1 MTLKPQNVL
10 IIGAGI
16 GGLAAAALLAKE
28 GHSVEV
34 IERNAEPGGRARVW
48 ETEGFVFDMGPSWYL
63 MPEIFENFF
72 GEFGKSVSDYYEL
85 MRLDPNYRIF
95 FGADDIVEIT
105 ADLEPNLQ
113 TFDSFEEGGATK
125 LQEYLDKAKETYE
138 YMMEGIM
145 YKDLDSFWS
154 IFSPSLMKAGR
165 KLHILSNIDKYV
177 RKFFKTDRARKI
189 LEYPI
194 VFLGG
199 NPKNTPALYSIISHI
214 DYNLGV
220 WYPRGG
226 IGKIP
231 EGLIKLAKEQGAEIQ
246 FGVEATHIDVKNRKV
261 QRVQTTQGA
270 IDTDLVVVNADY
282 PFSELNLL
290 DEQYQTYPEKYWEKK
305 IIAPSAFVV
314 YLGVDRK
321 LDQLTHH
328 NVFLEYDWVQHFD
341 QIFEQPAWPEKPAYY
356 VCCPSRYDPLVA
368 PKGKENIFITVPIS
382 AGIEDTPQIR
392 KAYLQKIISHME
404 KLIGES
410 FHESISVQRIFS
422 LNDFAQDY
430 NAYKGTAVGLTH
442 TFRQSAFFRPRH
454 RSKKVR
460 NLFYSGQYTHPGIGV
475 PMALVSSQI
484 VTNQITKQIE

>member
-1 MTLKPQNVL
+1 MKPQNVL
-10 IIGAGI
+10 VIGAGV
-16 GGLAAAALLAKE
+16 GGLAAAALLAKR
-28 GHSVEV
+28 GYDVEV
-34 IERNAEPGGRARVW
+34 IERCAEAGGRARVW
-48 ETEGFVFDMGPSWYL
+48 EKEGFVFDMGPSWYL

-72 GEFGKSVSDYYEL
+72 REFGKSVSDYYKL

-95 FGADDIVEIT
+95 FGAKDIVEIT

-113 TFDSFEEGGATK
+113 TFEGFETGGADK
-125 LQEYLDKAKETYE
+125 LQEYLSKAKETYE

-154 IFSPSLMKAGR
+154 MFSPSLMKAGR
-165 KLHILSNIDKYV
+165 KLHILSNIDEYV
-177 RKFFKTDRARKI
+177 QKFFKSDRARKI

-226 IGKIP
+226 LGKIP
-231 EGLIKLAKEQGAEIQ
+231 EALMKLAKECGAEIR
-246 FGVEATHIDVKNRKV
+246 FGVEVTHIDVKNRTA
-261 QRVQTTQGA
+261 QRVQTTQGD
-270 IDTDLVVVNADY
+270 IDADLVVVNADY
-282 PFSELNLL
+282 PFSEMQLL
-290 DEQYQTYPEKYWEKK
+290 DSKLQTYPAKYWEKK

-328 NVFLEYDWVQHFD
+328 NVFLEYDWVKHFD
-341 QIFEQPAWPEKPAYY
+341 QIFEKPAWPDEPAYY
-356 VCCPSRYDPLVA
+356 VCCPSRYDSLVA

-382 AGIEDTPQIR
+382 PGIDDTPKIR
-392 KAYLQKIISHME
+392 EAYFEKILSHME

-410 FHESISVQRIFS
+410 FRDAISVKRIFS
-422 LNDFAQDY
+422 LNDFTRDY
-430 NAYKGTAVGLTH
+430 NAYQGTAVGLTH

-460 NLFYSGQYTHPGIGV
+460 NLFYTGQYTHPGIGV

-484 VTNQITKQIE
+484 VTDQITKQYDH

>member
-1 MTLKPQNVL
+1 MKSQNVL
-10 IIGAGI
+10 IIGAGV
-16 GGLAAAALLAKE
+16 GGLSAAALLAKE
-28 GHSVEV
+28 GYDVEV

-72 GEFGKSVSDYYEL
+72 NEFGKSVSDYYEL
-85 MRLDPNYRIF
+85 IRLDPNYRIF
-95 FGADDIVEIT
+95 FGTKDIVDIT
-105 ADLEPNLQ
+105 ADLQPNLD
-113 TFDSFEEGGATK
+113 TFERFETGGGQK
-125 LQEYLDKAKETYE
+125 LQEYLAKAKETYE
-138 YMMEGIM
+138 YMMDGIM

-154 IFSPSLMKAGR
+154 MFSPSLMKAGR
-165 KLHILSNIDKYV
+165 KLHILSNIDEYV
-177 RKFFKTDRARKI
+177 QKFFKSDRARKI

-231 EGLIKLAKEQGAEIQ
+231 EALMKLAKAQGANIRFE
-246 FGVEATHIDVKNRKV
+246 VEATHIEVKNRAAH
-261 QRVQTTQGA
+261 QVQTTEGE
-270 IDTDLVVVNADY
+270 ISTDLVVVNADY
-282 PFSELNLL
+282 PFAEIQMLESSN
-290 DEQYQTYPEKYWEKK
+290 QAYPAKYWEKK
-305 IIAPSAFVV
+305 VIAPSAFVV

-341 QIFEQPAWPEKPAYY
+341 QIFEKPAWPEKPAYY
-356 VCCPSRYDPLVA
+356 VCCTSKYDSLVA

-382 AGIEDTPQIR
+382 PGIEDTPQIR
-392 KAYLQKIISHME
+392 EAYLDKIISHME
-404 KLIGES
+404 KLLGER
-410 FHESISVQRIFS
+410 FRDAISIKRVFS
-422 LNDFAQDY
+422 LNDFSQDY
-430 NAYKGTAVGLTH
+430 NAYRGTAVGLTH

-460 NLFYSGQYTHPGIGV
+460 NLYYTGQYTHPGIGV
-475 PMALVSSQI
+475 PMALVSSKI
-484 VTNQITKQIE
+484 VTAQITKHFEH

>member
-1 MTLKPQNVL
+1 MAIQNILV
-10 IIGAGI
+10 IGAGV
-16 GGLAAAALLAKE
+16 GGLSAAALLAKE
-28 GHSVEV
+28 GYDVTI
-34 IERNAEPGGRARVW
+34 IERNAEAGGRARVW

-72 GEFGKSVSDYYEL
+72 NEFGKSVSDYYEL
-85 MRLDPNYRIF
+85 IRLDPNYRIF

-113 TFDSFEEGGATK
+113 TFEGFEAGGSKK
-125 LQEYLDKAKETYE
+125 LQEYLDKAKDTYE

-145 YKDLDSFWS
+145 YKDLDSFRS
-154 IFSPSLMKAGR
+154 MFSPSLMKAGM
-165 KLHILSNIDKYV
+165 KLHILSNIDEYV
-177 RKFFKTDRARKI
+177 QKFFKSDRARKI

-231 EGLIKLAKEQGAEIQ
+231 ESLMNLAKEQGADIQ
-246 FGVEATHIDVKNRKV
+246 FGVEATHIDVKNRFAH
-261 QRVQTTQGA
+261 RVQTSEGD

-282 PFSELNLL
+282 PWSEINLL
-290 DEQYQTYPEKYWEKK
+290 DSSYETYPAKYWEKK
-305 IIAPSAFVV
+305 VIAPSAFVV

-341 QIFEQPAWPEKPAYY
+341 QIFEKPTWPDKPAYY
-356 VCCPSRYDPLVA
+356 VCCPSRYDSLVA

-382 AGIEDTPQIR
+382 PGIEDTPTIR
-392 KAYLQKIISHME
+392 NAYLDKIIAHME
-404 KLIGES
+404 KLIGER
-410 FHESISVQRIFS
+410 FRDEISVKRIFS
-422 LNDFAQDY
+422 LNDFSKDY
-430 NAYKGTAVGLTH
+430 NAYQGTAVGLTH

-454 RSKKVR
+454 RSKKVK
-460 NLFYSGQYTHPGIGV
+460 NLYYTGQYTHPGIGV
-475 PMALVSSQI
+475 PMALVSSKI
-484 VTNQITKQIE
+484 VTDQINKHFES